1 MAWFKDAENGSSAP
15 AVTVER
21 IHRALS
27 ALGFAMGPMETP
39 AKLVAKFDGYVTVLD
54 VSNPTFLMIPRPIFP
69 GGVPPPSRWA
79 SSSRRPTSGMP
90 RPVGHGRPPAARR
103 TASNV
108 LLQAEVACL
117 IDQGLND
124 EQLVTAVDLGLQ
136 CSLSCLDSFRPK
148 RDEEESDGA
157 SREEAGEAPQ
167 AQDDGSAG
175 AEG

>member
-1 MAWFKDAENGSSAP
+1 MGELIEKANEWNASTLWGT
-15 AVTVER
+15 AVPQLQE
-21 IHRALS
+21 
-27 ALGFAMGPMETP
+27 
-39 AKLVAKFDGYVTVLD
+39 DG
-54 VSNPTFLMIPRPIFP
+54 
-69 GGVPPPSRWA
+69 
-79 SSSRRPTSGMP
+79 
-90 RPVGHGRPPAARR
+90 
-103 TASNV
+103 SNV

>member
-54 VSNPTFLMIPRPIFP
+54 VSNPTFLMIRAHFP
-69 GGVPPPSRWA
+69 EA

-90 RPVGHGRPPAARR
+90 RPCGARPSPSCRR
-103 TASNV
+103 TAR
-108 LLQAEVACL
+108 
-117 IDQGLND
+117 
-124 EQLVTAVDLGLQ
+124 T
-136 CSLSCLDSFRPK
+136 SCCK
-148 RDEEESDGA
+148 RRSPA
-157 SREEAGEAPQ
+157 SSTRG
-167 AQDDGSAG
+167 
-175 AEG
+175 

>member
-54 VSNPTFLMIPRPIFP
+54 VSNPTFLMIRAHFP
-69 GGVPPPSRWA
+69 EEFPSESMGELIEKANEWNASTLWGTAVPQLQED
-79 SSSRRPTSGMP
+79 G
-90 RPVGHGRPPAARR
+90 
-103 TASNV
+103 SNV

-167 AQDDGSAG
+167 AQDDSSAG